1 MLNLSEDNLKEDT
14 VIKIT
19 ALMIHAAK
27 IDDNYTDKEKLII
40 KNFIKSIDNKF
51 DQEKILDKAEI
62 DEKNSNQILKYT
74 QEVKKNNSEFKSKI
88 IKILWKIVLSDNN
101 SDMYENTLM
110 RRIAGLLYVPD
121 KLVGDLKLEILK
133 ENNKKL

>member
-62 DEKNSNQILKYT
+62 DEKNSNQIL
-74 QEVKKNNSEFKSKI
+74 
-88 IKILWKIVLSDNN
+88 
-101 SDMYENTLM
+101 
-110 RRIAGLLYVPD
+110 
-121 KLVGDLKLEILK
+121 
-133 ENNKKL
+133 

>member
-74 QEVKKNNSEFKSKI
+74 QEVKKNTLKFRTEIVKVHWKI
-88 IKILWKIVLSDNN
+88 ILSDNN
-101 SDMYENTLM
+101 PDVYESNLM
-110 RRIAGLLYVPD
+110 RRICGLLYLPD
-121 KLVGDLKLEILK
+121 KISGEIKLEILR
-133 ENNKKL
+133 EKKL

>member
-1 MLNLSEDNLKEDT
+1 MLNLSEDKLKEDT

-74 QEVKKNNSEFKSKI
+74 QEVKKNTLKFRTEIVKV
-88 IKILWKIVLSDNN
+88 LWKIILSDNN
-101 SDMYENTLM
+101 PDVYESNLM
-110 RRIAGLLYVPD
+110 RRICGLLYLPD
-121 KLVGDLKLEILK
+121 KISGEIKLEILR
-133 ENNKKL
+133 EKKL

>member
-74 QEVKKNNSEFKSKI
+74 QEVKKNTLEFRT
-88 IKILWKIVLSDNN
+88 KIVEVLWRIILSDNN
-101 SDMYENTLM
+101 SDMYEGSLM
-110 RRIAGLLYVPD
+110 RRICGLFYIPD
-121 KLVGDLKLEILK
+121 KLSGEIKLKIMGK
-133 ENNKKL
+133 NN

>member
-74 QEVKKNNSEFKSKI
+74 QEVKKKYFKI
-88 IKILWKIVLSDNN
+88 
-101 SDMYENTLM
+101 
-110 RRIAGLLYVPD
+110 
-121 KLVGDLKLEILK
+121 
-133 ENNKKL
+133 

>member
-62 DEKNSNQILKYT
+62 DEKNSK
-74 QEVKKNNSEFKSKI
+74 
-88 IKILWKIVLSDNN
+88 KIL
-101 SDMYENTLM
+101 
-110 RRIAGLLYVPD
+110 
-121 KLVGDLKLEILK
+121 
-133 ENNKKL
+133 